1 MYKYKSTCRFKM
13 LLFIGSEIVEVRP
26 QQTISSKEK
35 LEFSYLKVVEEPKI
49 TVPKK
54 KYTKNKKEIEQDG
67 NSR

>member
-54 KYTKNKKEIEQDG
+54 KYTKKKKEIEQDG
-67 NSR
+67 DSR